1 MLWIWIQSYFRFTKK
16 LVFTKES
23 STATGTAKATATA
36 TATATAR
43 APERWERWERV
54 PSQVEILAATFG

>member
-1 MLWIWIQSYFRFTKK
+1 MSWIWIQSYFRFIKK
-16 LVFTKES
+16 FVFTKES

-43 APERWERWERV
+43 ASERWERWERV